1 MLPVLYSFRRC
12 PYAIRARMAICYA
25 SITVELREVSLANK
39 PQQMLGLSAKGTV
52 PVLQLPSKVLDES
65 LDIMHWAL
73 KQSDTNGWLRQETVA
88 QAEKLIK
95 VNDGDFKNW
104 LDRYKYWERFPDQ
117 TQSFY
122 RGRAEEFIAVLEVL
136 LNKHRFLLGD
146 DICLADTA
154 IFPFVRQFAF
164 VDKDWFDAAPYPN
177 LQKWLQG
184 FWSATFL
191 FSQWQS
197 NPFGSRV
204 ICCVGFPQQ
213 NNCF

>member
-39 PQQMLGLSAKGTV
+39 PQQMLALSAKGTV

-104 LDRYKYWERFPDQ
+104 LDRYKYWERFPEQ

-122 RGRAEEFIAVLEVL
+122 RGRAEEFITVLEAL

-184 FWSATFL
+184 FLVCDL
-191 FSQWQS
+191 FTQSMAKQPFWQQ
-197 NPFGSRV
+197 GDTLRR
-204 ICCVGFPQQ
+204 FPSTG
-213 NNCF
+213 

>member
-184 FWSATFL
+184 FLVCDL
-191 FSQWQS
+191 FIQSMAKQPFWQQ
-197 NPFGSRV
+197 GDTLRR
-204 ICCVGFPQQ
+204 FPSTE
-213 NNCF
+213 